1 MYADS
6 STSSSGSPFS
16 PAIFMAIPNKIENT
30 TIAIIFSFDNS
41 LLKSL
46 TVSTF
51 TVLSKIFKSSVS
63 VVSAVP
69 LCSSNSALIFAPSSV
84 FTSLNEYVDKT
95 PTRTETNDITINTQ
109 KIVIIIFPNL
119 LGCLIFAIDVVILR
133 NISGT
138 ITTNSK
144 FRKIS
149 PKGFKT
155 AAFSLNAIPTIA
167 PIIIAAKSI
176 ITDLYVFKNFFII
189 LSP

>member
-1 MYADS
+1 
-6 STSSSGSPFS
+6 
-16 PAIFMAIPNKIENT
+16 
-30 TIAIIFSFDNS
+30 
-41 LLKSL
+41 
-46 TVSTF
+46 
-51 TVLSKIFKSSVS
+51 

-69 LCSSNSALIFAPSSV
+69 LCASNSSLIFAPSSV

-119 LGCLIFAIDVVILR
+119 FGCLIFAIDVVILK

-155 AAFSLNAIPTIA
+155 AVFSLNAIPTIA

>member
-6 STSSSGSPFS
+6 RTSSSGSPFS

-63 VVSAVP
+63 VVSVDP
-69 LCSSNSALIFAPSSV
+69 LCASNSALIFAPSSV

-119 LGCLIFAIDVVILR
+119 FGCFIFR
-133 NISGT
+133 N
-138 ITTNSK
+138 
-144 FRKIS
+144 
-149 PKGFKT
+149 
-155 AAFSLNAIPTIA
+155 
-167 PIIIAAKSI
+167 
-176 ITDLYVFKNFFII
+176 
-189 LSP
+189 